1 MTQQQYEEL
10 SERVQKYQDL
20 SKDIESAED
29 MMCLLDSLS
38 ENDGCIVEI
47 KVTCLRKDCIA
58 KQLEPE
64 EITFRPSEYTVDEGM
79 WREEMRQLLK
89 KHITFTKEYINK
101 L

>member
-1 MTQQQYEEL
+1 MTEHEYEEL

-20 SKDIESAED
+20 SKDVESAED

-38 ENDGCIVEI
+38 ENDGCMVEI
-47 KVTCLRKDCIA
+47 KVTCFREDCIA